1 MNYKMMAYILGNIMQ
16 AEGLLMSISALLA
29 LYKGEINELRAFLIT
44 IILLLV
50 IGTAMKHFAPKN
62 KRIYGREGFVIVALS
77 WIVMS
82 IFGAMPFYLSGAID
96 GAVNCFFETVSGFTT
111 TGATVLSETKA
122 CYEYMFWRSFTHWIG
137 GMGVLVFVLA
147 IVPLGDD
154 RSMHLMKAEGPGAS
168 GQQIGAKD
176 QPQQKFCMAFTLL

>member
-82 IFGAMPFYLSGAID
+82 IFGAMPFL
-96 GAVNCFFETVSGFTT
+96 FEW
-111 TGATVLSETKA
+111 
-122 CYEYMFWRSFTHWIG
+122 CH
-137 GMGVLVFVLA
+137 
-147 IVPLGDD
+147 
-154 RSMHLMKAEGPGAS
+154 
-168 GQQIGAKD
+168 
-176 QPQQKFCMAFTLL
+176 